1 MASPKAWWLKAAKG
15 LHGRGRQRE
24 APSARSRQVRLRLI
38 EELEPRVVLTG
49 FINYTAPPVG
59 SDLTLRVANVGGAA
73 DLQLF
78 DNASSSVI
86 QQVALNQAIQV
97 QITGADKA
105 SDLLTVDFSYA
116 GGGTPEPITVQFAG
130 GLPAMGVTDQVTI
143 GGAGAQY
150 EPSTFT
156 LQSDSPVFVT
166 GHLQA
171 TGDISLTAG
180 QQSTGTVT
188 APGVITANAAAGITV
203 NGSLTGHNITLAALS
218 TIDVNSQSAS
228 LFNGLV
234 KAGLVSSSSGAS
246 VQVQGG
252 TLTASGNLSLTAT
265 SNVTVAL
272 IHGAERD
279 RHHEHRRGAFHLR
292 CRQHGHRGGL
302 RRDPHGHERDRNGR
316 RHQYGQRDHHRG
328 RQRGRIRLVR
338 QGRHG
343 RRDRALRRHRRH
355 GQRGHGERLRSE
367 RVRDR

>member
-1 MASPKAWWLKAAKG
+1 M
-15 LHGRGRQRE
+15 
-24 APSARSRQVRLRLI
+24 
-38 EELEPRVVLTG
+38 
-49 FINYTAPPVG
+49 
-59 SDLTLRVANVGGAA
+59 
-73 DLQLF
+73 
-78 DNASSSVI
+78 
-86 QQVALNQAIQV
+86 

-116 GGGTPEPITVQFAG
+116 GGGTPEPIAVQFAG
-130 GLPAMGVTDQVTI
+130 GLPAMGVTDKVTI

-166 GHLQA
+166 GHLQT

-188 APGVITANAAAGITV
+188 VPGVITANAAAGITV
-203 NGSLTGHNITLAALS
+203 NGGSLTGHNITLAAQS
-218 TIDVNSQSAS
+218 TDQRQQPSPPACSTGWS
-228 LFNGLV
+228 RR
-234 KAGLVSSSSGAS
+234 GLVSSTSGAS

-265 SNVTVAL
+265 SNVTTALSTAPSATGTTNTDAAVSTSNVAST
-272 IHGAERD
+272 ATV
-279 RHHEHRRGAFHLR
+279 AVS
-292 CRQHGHRGGL
+292 GGTL
-302 RRDPHGHERDRNGR
+302 TATSGTATIAATNTVNVTTTADGS
-316 RHQYGQRDHHRG
+316 RG
-328 RQRGRIRLVR
+328 RLRLVR